1 MMAILPISNSPEPSV
16 AETVEQR
23 LRRLESV
30 WDAETCVL
38 SNPSLI
44 TGHWA
49 FQEIIGMGQPV
60 VPLLLR
66 DLEKEPGLWVW
77 ALPAIT
83 GENPVDPADGGNIR
97 KMSEAWVRWGREKGY
112 RW

>member
-1 MMAILPISNSPEPSV
+1 MATLPVTNSQEASV
-16 AETVEQR
+16 GETIEQH
-23 LRRLESV
+23 LRRLESI
-30 WDAETCVL
+30 WEKETCVL
-38 SNPSLI
+38 SNPNLI

-49 FQEIIGMGQPV
+49 FQEIIGMGQAV
-60 VPLLLR
+60 VPLLLS
-66 DLEKEPGLWVW
+66 DLEREPHLWVW

>member
-1 MMAILPISNSPEPSV
+1 MIGDASGGRIMAIL

-30 WDAETCVL
+30 WEEETCVL
-38 SNPSLI
+38 SNPNLI

-49 FQEIIGMGQPV
+49 FQEIIGMGPAV
-60 VPLLLR
+60 VPILLR
-66 DLEKEPGLWVW
+66 DLEKEPKLWVW

-83 GENPVDPADGGNIR
+83 GENPVAPADGGNIG